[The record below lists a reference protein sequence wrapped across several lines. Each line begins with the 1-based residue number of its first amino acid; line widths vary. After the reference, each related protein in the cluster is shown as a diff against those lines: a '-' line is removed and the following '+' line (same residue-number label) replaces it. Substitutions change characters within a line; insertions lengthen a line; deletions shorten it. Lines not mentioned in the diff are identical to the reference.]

1 MFTPFP
7 SLAPELRNHIW
18 KQTLPEDIGPALYFY
33 RKRGCWGPRRIT
45 EALHGYQHAD
55 EDHNLALDFRLDLLG
70 HDQQFDLP
78 IFFVSREAR
87 GIARTWLETHLTASC
102 NSTSAS
108 CLKEAERSS
117 FHEDSAPKLTRS
129 YVPDGKWEDFCL
141 EAMDRLSEPDL
152 MGKSVDLHSALRSV
166 AVSETLF
173 QRADVISYLPEAQ
186 RWYEGLQVLYVVIG
200 PQPDGEPGP
209 WRWSL
214 DGLDGGAIL
223 WDREQEQFELQGV
236 SEGYDKNLCHTNM
249 EVVALGLDPSW
260 GFGQMRGPLN
270 TVGFMPDDTPRP
282 QLPPRP
288 TKEEL
293 EQVSQ
298 EIGIMLKTA
307 PV

>member
-1 MFTPFP
+1 MAATFTPFP

-87 GIARTWLETHLTASC
+87 GIARTWLETHQISILPQRSREIIFSRGF
-102 NSTSAS
+102 ST
-108 CLKEAERSS
+108 EA
-117 FHEDSAPKLTRS
+117 DAL

-236 SEGYDKNLCHTNM
+236 SEGSDKNLYDWVQTAA
-249 EVVALGLDPSW
+249 EKGL
-260 GFGQMRGPLN
+260 REPLIEC
-270 TVGFMPDDTPRP
+270 G
-282 QLPPRP
+282 
-288 TKEEL
+288 L
-293 EQVSQ
+293 ESFKIQ
-298 EIGIMLKTA
+298 
-307 PV
+307 PVFTRRE